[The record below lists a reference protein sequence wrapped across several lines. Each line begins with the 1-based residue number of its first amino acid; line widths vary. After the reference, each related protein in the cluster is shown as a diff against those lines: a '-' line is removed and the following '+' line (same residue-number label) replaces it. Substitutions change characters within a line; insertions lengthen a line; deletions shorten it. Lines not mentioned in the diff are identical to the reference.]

1 MWFFELLVFIGWT
14 LGLVI
19 TVILIFFAIQNRLSQ
34 KDDFEDRDT

>member
-1 MWFFELLVFIGWT
+1 MGFFEFLVFVGWI

-19 TVILIFFAIQNRLSQ
+19 TVVLIFFAIQNRLSQ